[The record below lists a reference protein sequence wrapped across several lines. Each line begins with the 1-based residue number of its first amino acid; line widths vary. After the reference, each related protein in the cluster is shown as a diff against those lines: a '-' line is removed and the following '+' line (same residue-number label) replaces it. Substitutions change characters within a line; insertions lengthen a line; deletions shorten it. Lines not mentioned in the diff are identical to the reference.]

1 MSYAVYLPP
10 RDKATFQYNIQLAPC
25 HLERIARVA
34 GG

>member
-1 MSYAVYLPP
+1 MSYAVYSLP
-10 RDKATFQYNIQLAPC
+10 RDKATFPIQYTISPC